1 MYVLT
6 FNIHP
11 INLKNI
17 IIFFIP
23 NDCFVTLLIDAEGV
37 GEDFV
42 VFNFT
47 IDKCGR
53 GTLLLIADFD
63 NSLGSNSACGRKD
76 ASPA

>member
-1 MYVLT
+1 M
-6 FNIHP
+6 I
-11 INLKNI
+11 
-17 IIFFIP
+17 
-23 NDCFVTLLIDAEGV
+23 LLIDAEGV

-42 VFNFT
+42 MFNFT

-76 ASPA
+76 VSPA

>member
-1 MYVLT
+1 
-6 FNIHP
+6 
-11 INLKNI
+11 
-17 IIFFIP
+17 
-23 NDCFVTLLIDAEGV
+23 VTLLIDAEGV

-53 GTLLLIADFD
+53 GTLLLIVDFD